1 MLVTGPRTLSDEV
14 LPLLAQIALT
24 PDYLLTQVFN
34 GLVNGGF
41 YALLALGLSII
52 FGMLRIVN
60 FAHGVMYM
68 LGAFVAYYGAQYV
81 HLPFFAALIVAP
93 LLVGAFGLA
102 IEVLLLRR
110 LYGID
115 PLYNLLFTFALVL
128 MIEDL
133 MRMAAGALGSP
144 YETPALLAGAANLG
158 FTLYPVYRLFVIV
171 VCVAVCAAVYV
182 AIERSPLG
190 ARIRAATEKPELTRA
205 FGIDTSRLVSGVF
218 AFGVALAA
226 FAGVLNA
233 PNTNVAPNMGDA
245 IIINTFAIVVI
256 GGLGSIL
263 GSVVAGFALGVI
275 AAVGSVLYPPISNT
289 LIFIVMVLVILFRP
303 AGLFGT
309 TERSA

>member
-1 MLVTGPRTLSDEV
+1 VS
-14 LPLLAQIALT
+14 
-24 PDYLLTQVFN
+24 PDYLITQIFN

-52 FGMLRIVN
+52 FGLLRIVN
-60 FAHGVMYM
+60 FAHGAMYM

-81 HLPFFAALIVAP
+81 HLPFYAALVVAP
-93 LLVGAFGLA
+93 LVVGALGL
-102 IEVLLLRR
+102 VLETTLLRR
-110 LYGID
+110 LYDLD
-115 PLYNLLFTFALVL
+115 PLYNLLFTFAVVL
-128 MIEDL
+128 IVEDL
-133 MRMAAGALGSP
+133 MRLLAGPLGSP
-144 YETPALLAGAANLG
+144 YETPEALAGATNLG
-158 FTLYPVYRLFVIV
+158 FTLYPTYRLFVIV
-171 VCVAVCAAVYV
+171 VSVLVCAAVYFG
-182 AIERSPLG
+182 IERSPLG

-226 FAGVLNA
+226 LAGVLNA
-233 PNTNVAPNMGDA
+233 PNTNVTPTMGDS

-275 AAVGSVLYPPISNT
+275 AAVGAVVFPPISNT

-303 AGLFGT
+303 SGLFGT
-309 TERSA
+309 AERTA

>member
-1 MLVTGPRTLSDEV
+1 VS
-14 LPLLAQIALT
+14 QLT
-24 PDYLLTQVFN
+24 PDYVLIQVFN

-60 FAHGVMYM
+60 FAHGTMYM
-68 LGAFVAYYGAQYV
+68 LGAFVAYYGAQLI

-93 LLVGAFGLA
+93 VAVGAFGLLV
-102 IEVLLLRR
+102 ETTLLRR
-110 LYGID
+110 LYDVD
-115 PLYNLLFTFALVL
+115 PLYNLLLTFALVL
-128 MIEDL
+128 VIEDL
-133 MRMAAGALGSP
+133 MRLLAGPLGSP
-144 YETPALLAGAANLG
+144 YETPAVLSGATNLG
-158 FTLYPVYRLFVIV
+158 FTLYPTYQLFVIV
-171 VCVAVCAAVYV
+171 VCIAVCAIVYLI
-182 AIERSPLG
+182 IERTALG

-205 FGIDTSRLVSGVF
+205 FGINTRRLISGVF

-233 PNTNVAPNMGDA
+233 PSTNVSPTMGDA

-256 GGLGSIL
+256 GGMGSIL
-263 GSVVAGFALGVI
+263 GSIVTGFALGII
-275 AAVGSVLYPPISNT
+275 ATIGAVYYPPISNT

-309 TERSA
+309 AERTT

>member
-1 MLVTGPRTLSDEV
+1 V
-14 LPLLAQIALT
+14 T
-24 PDYLLTQVFN
+24 PDYLITQIFN

-52 FGMLRIVN
+52 FGLLRIVN
-60 FAHGVMYM
+60 FAHGAMYM

-93 LLVGAFGLA
+93 LVVGALGLLL
-102 IEVLLLRR
+102 ETTLLRR
-110 LYGID
+110 LYDLD
-115 PLYNLLFTFALVL
+115 PLYNLLFTFAVVLVV
-128 MIEDL
+128 EDL
-133 MRMAAGALGSP
+133 MRLLAGPLGSP
-144 YETPALLAGAANLG
+144 YETPDVLAGATNLG
-158 FTLYPVYRLFVIV
+158 FTLYPTYRLFVIV
-171 VCVAVCAAVYV
+171 VSVLVCVAVYLG
-182 AIERSPLG
+182 IERSALG

-226 FAGVLNA
+226 LAGVLAA
-233 PNTNVAPNMGDA
+233 PNTNVTPTMGDS

-275 AAVGSVLYPPISNT
+275 AAVGAVLYPPISNT

-309 TERSA
+309 AERAA